1 MIEYLSKKEV
11 ASRLG
16 VSYRT
21 ITQWMADKRLSYIV
35 VGGVIRFDW
44 SRVQRDLDCCTVRA
58 KEGRAA

>member
-1 MIEYLSKKEV
+1 MVEYLSKKEL

-21 ITQWMADKRLSYIV
+21 VTQWMADKRLSYV
-35 VGGVIRFDW
+35 LVGGTIRFDW
-44 SRVQRDLDCCTVRA
+44 SRVLRDLDRCTVRS